1 MIMSESSGLLE
12 KGNEMTKMIKITM
25 DLDLWQVSE
34 NAGGISPNL
43 ADTVKAGDDIASH
56 LDNDVRPVS
65 AIVIDPHGSGGGM
78 AVVCLT
84 FLDDDHAIEWMGREG
99 MDGEDIRWYLRGSET
114 LQG

>member
-1 MIMSESSGLLE
+1 
-12 KGNEMTKMIKITM
+12 MTKMIKITM
-25 DLDLWQVSE
+25 DIDLWQVSE
-34 NAGGISPNL
+34 NAGGITPNL

-65 AIVIDPHGSGGGM
+65 AIVIDPHGPLVASAPYTPVWAM

-84 FLDDDHAIEWMGREG
+84 FLHDDHAIEWMGREG

-114 LQG
+114 VQG